1 MPDPG
6 GRARNESRLAAG
18 GTKREL
24 DDTGFAMSP
33 NVATASLEL
42 NTGARIPQVGLG
54 VWQAPRGD
62 IARGA
67 VAAALEA
74 GYRHVDTAAIYGNEA
89 DVGRAVR
96 ESGIARE
103 RIFVTSK
110 LWNADQGYD
119 PALKAFD
126 ASLARLGLDYVDL
139 YLIHWPVPRK
149 RLDSWRAL
157 ERLHEEK
164 RARAVGVSNFLK
176 PHLEELLARARVVP
190 AANQI
195 ELTPFLQR
203 RETVALCQARGIAI
217 EAYSPLTR
225 GLRLGHPVLV
235 DVARRLDRSPAQ
247 VLLRWGVQHGFAV
260 LPKSVNPPRIVEN
273 AALFDFEID
282 AAAMAR
288 LDGLEEGLVT
298 GWDPAGQA

>member
-1 MPDPG
+1 M
-6 GRARNESRLAAG
+6 SR
-18 GTKREL
+18 
-24 DDTGFAMSP
+24 

-42 NTGARIPQVGLG
+42 NTGARLPQVGLG

-67 VAAALEA
+67 VAAALQV

-96 ESGIARE
+96 ESGIPRE
-103 RIFVTSK
+103 EIFVTTK

-119 PALKAFD
+119 SALKAFD
-126 ASLARLGLDYVDL
+126 ASLARLGLDHVDL

-149 RLDSWRAL
+149 RLESWRAL
-157 ERLHEEK
+157 ERLHTEA
-164 RARAVGVSNFLK
+164 RARAIGVSNFLK
-176 PHLEELLARARVVP
+176 PHLEELLGRARVVP

-195 ELTPFLQR
+195 ELMPFLQR
-203 RETVALCQARGIAI
+203 RETVVFCRAHGIAI

-225 GLRLGHPVLV
+225 GLRLGHPVVV
-235 DVARRLDRSPAQ
+235 DVARHLKRSPAQ

-260 LPKSVNPPRIVEN
+260 LPKSVNPPRIEEN
-273 AALFDFEID
+273 AALFDFAID
-282 AAAMAR
+282 AEAMAR
-288 LDGLEEGLVT
+288 LDGLEEGLAT
-298 GWDPAGQA
+298 GWDPAGQS